1 MQAAAARLGSYRPL
15 GDIDYLL
22 LSELNIHRSS
32 QAAVE
37 IPSIRDVFTAPKEYT
52 CTGPLQY

>member
-1 MQAAAARLGSYRPL
+1 V
-15 GDIDYLL
+15 GDIIDYLL
-22 LSELNIHRSS
+22 LSELNIHHDRSS

-52 CTGPLQY
+52 CAGPLQY

>member
-1 MQAAAARLGSYRPL
+1 LYRAL
-15 GDIDYLL
+15 GDIIDYLL
-22 LSELNIHRSS
+22 LSELNIRRSS

-52 CTGPLQY
+52 CAGPLQY